1 MPIRYYAESMYDSQ
15 YWQVVCEDLETQ
27 RCSII
32 GKNLSAMSARGIAEK
47 LQKAVDRDVSQSD
60 DFREQSLS

>member
-1 MPIRYYAESMYDSQ
+1 MYDSQ